1 MYRIVTFLFFCCSF
15 LVVSGQSG
23 VGVASYY
30 SAKFEG
36 RKTATG
42 AVFSNKK
49 MTAASNQYKLGQWV
63 KVTNVH
69 NGKTVMVEVNDRMS
83 KNNRRLIDLSQEAA
97 RMLCFMDAGLCKV
110 QVELISKQE
119 RSEEEK
125 SDIVKDSISTK
136 E

>member
-1 MYRIVTFLFFCCSF
+1 M
-15 LVVSGQSG
+15 
-23 VGVASYY
+23 GVASYY

-110 QVELISKQE
+110 QVELISEQE

-125 SDIVKDSISTK
+125 SDS
-136 E
+136 ER

>member
-1 MYRIVTFLFFCCSF
+1 M
-15 LVVSGQSG
+15 VSGQSG
-23 VGVASYY
+23 IGMASYY
-30 SAKFEG
+30 GSKFEG

-49 MTAASNQYKLGQWV
+49 MTAASNHYKLGQWV
-63 KVTNVH
+63 KVTNVR

-83 KNNRRLIDLSQEAA
+83 KNNKRLIDLSQEAA
-97 RMLCFMDAGLCKV
+97 KMLCFMDAGLCKV

-119 RSEEEK
+119 SNEGEMPAL
-125 SDIVKDSISTK
+125 VQDSVANN